1 MLDILAAF
9 VIIKVGNTLLSWKE
23 ANIMDATLYKST
35 FTDDAKV
42 MSKGQVT
49 IPKDVREVL
58 GVGNG
63 DRVTFVVDHGKVT
76 VVNSAIFAMKYL
88 QEQLKGE
95 AEKLGLESEQDK
107 GEAEKLGLESE
118 QDVNNLMKSIRDED

>member
-1 MLDILAAF
+1 VRKTQEVQVDNLTAF
-9 VIIKVGNTLLSWKE
+9 VIIKVGNALLSWKE
-23 ANIMDATLYKST
+23 ANIMEAILDKST

-76 VVNSAIFAMKYL
+76 VVNSAVFAMKYL
-88 QEQLKGE
+88 QDQLKGE
-95 AEKLGLESEQDK
+95 AEKLGLESEQD
-107 GEAEKLGLESE
+107 
-118 QDVNNLMKSIRDED
+118 VNDLMKSIRDED

>member
-1 MLDILAAF
+1 MEKILD
-9 VIIKVGNTLLSWKE
+9 
-23 ANIMDATLYKST
+23 KST

-76 VVNSAIFAMKYL
+76 VVNSAVFAMKYL
-88 QEQLKGE
+88 QDQLKGE
-95 AEKLGLESEQDK
+95 AEKSRND
-107 GEAEKLGLESE
+107 AEKVLKKL
-118 QDVNNLMKSIRDED
+118 DDIDN

>member
-1 MLDILAAF
+1 MLDILTAF
-9 VIIKVGNTLLSWKE
+9 VIIKVGDTLLSWNE
-23 ANIMDATLYKST
+23 ANIMEAILDKST

-76 VVNSAIFAMKYL
+76 VVNSAVFAMKYL
-88 QEQLKGE
+88 QDQLKGE
-95 AEKLGLESEQDK
+95 AEKLGLESEQD
-107 GEAEKLGLESE
+107 
-118 QDVNNLMKSIRDED
+118 VNDLMKSIRDED

>member
-1 MLDILAAF
+1 M
-9 VIIKVGNTLLSWKE
+9 E
-23 ANIMDATLYKST
+23 ATLDKNT

-63 DRVTFVVDHGKVT
+63 DRVTVVVDHGKVT

-88 QEQLKGE
+88 QDQLKGE
-95 AEKLGLESEQDK
+95 AER
-107 GEAEKLGLESE
+107 LGLESE

>member
-1 MLDILAAF
+1 MEKILD
-9 VIIKVGNTLLSWKE
+9 
-23 ANIMDATLYKST
+23 KST

-63 DRVTFVVDHGKVT
+63 DRVTFVVDT
-76 VVNSAIFAMKYL
+76 VVNSAVFAMKYL
-88 QEQLKGE
+88 QDQL
-95 AEKLGLESEQDK
+95 K

>member
-1 MLDILAAF
+1 M
-9 VIIKVGNTLLSWKE
+9 E
-23 ANIMDATLYKST
+23 AISDKST

-63 DRVTFVVDHGKVT
+63 EKVT
-76 VVNSAIFAMKYL
+76 VVNSAVFAMKYL
-88 QEQLKGE
+88 QDQLKGE
-95 AEKLGLESEQDK
+95 AEKLGLESEQD
-107 GEAEKLGLESE
+107 
-118 QDVNNLMKSIRDED
+118 VNDLMKSIRDED

>member
-1 MLDILAAF
+1 METILD
-9 VIIKVGNTLLSWKE
+9 
-23 ANIMDATLYKST
+23 KST

-76 VVNSAIFAMKYL
+76 VVNSAVFAMKYL
-88 QEQLKGE
+88 QDQLKGE
-95 AEKLGLESEQDK
+95 AEKLGLESEQD
-107 GEAEKLGLESE
+107 
-118 QDVNNLMKSIRDED
+118 VNDLRKSIRDED

>member
-1 MLDILAAF
+1 MEKILD
-9 VIIKVGNTLLSWKE
+9 
-23 ANIMDATLYKST
+23 KST

-63 DRVTFVVDHGKVT
+63 DRVTFVVDHGKV
-76 VVNSAIFAMKYL
+76 
-88 QEQLKGE
+88 
-95 AEKLGLESEQDK
+95 
-107 GEAEKLGLESE
+107 KLGLESE

>member
-1 MLDILAAF
+1 MLDILTAF
-9 VIIKVGNTLLSWKE
+9 AIIKVGNTLLLRME
-23 ANIMDATLYKST
+23 ANVMDATLYKST

-63 DRVTFVVDHGKVT
+63 DRVTFVVDHGNVT
-76 VVNSAIFAMKYL
+76 VVNSAVFAMKYL
-88 QEQLKGE
+88 QDQLKGE
-95 AEKLGLESEQDK
+95 AEKLGLESEQD
-107 GEAEKLGLESE
+107 
-118 QDVNNLMKSIRDED
+118 VNDLMKSIRDEE